1 MDKNFIERITGIVP
15 TEKQEEYLTTL
26 AECVYYVLVNTKG
39 SIGYNYFCFLFFYMF
54 MFLHYYLIV
63 PPMKYFVLGM

>member
-1 MDKNFIERITGIVP
+1 MDKNFIERTTGIVP

-39 SIGYNYFCFLFFYMF
+39 KI
-54 MFLHYYLIV
+54 
-63 PPMKYFVLGM
+63 

>member
-1 MDKNFIERITGIVP
+1 MDKNFIERTTGIVP

-39 SIGYNYFCFLFFYMF
+39 RISLLLFLIFCVF
-54 MFLHYYLIV
+54 MFLHYCLIV
-63 PPMKYFVLGM
+63 PPMKYFVLGL